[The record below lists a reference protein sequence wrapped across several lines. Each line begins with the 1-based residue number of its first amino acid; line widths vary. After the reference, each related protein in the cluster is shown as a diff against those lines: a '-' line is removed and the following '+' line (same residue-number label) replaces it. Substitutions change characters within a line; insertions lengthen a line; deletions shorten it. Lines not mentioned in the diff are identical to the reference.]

1 MNFLGMRTRAAPPS
15 LSDQGNLRLPKKKS
29 VLTECF
35 LALTVPQ
42 SQMPRHLNVVII
54 DGAAVVNMVKS
65 GTEQTFNENAAGSF
79 IPCIRVHFSHVTRL
93 DTVWDEYLENTL
105 KATTRGKRGSGLY
118 PNV

>member
-15 LSDQGNLRLPKKKS
+15 SSDQGNLRLPKKKS
-29 VLTECF
+29 ELTECF
-35 LALTVPQ
+35 LALTVRQ

-65 GTEQTFNENAAGSF
+65 VTERTFSEDAAGSF
-79 IPCIRVHFSHVTRL
+79 IPCIRAHFSHVTRL
-93 DTVWDEYLENTL
+93 DIVWDENLENTL

-118 PNV
+118 ANV